1 MTPFTFTGVA
11 RALKPITLATAFGA
25 AMIAAPGVAQEAV
38 TLRVASFIPAQGFL
52 NVAVVQPYLAKVE
65 ADSKG
70 TLKFDFFP
78 GGTLGRAPAQQLS
91 LVQSGATD
99 IAVVLP
105 AYTPGAFEE
114 YNVTQLPNIAK
125 TAAAASVG
133 AWEAL
138 NQGLLPAPEGVKILG
153 VVTTAQNI
161 MHTKTPVTTLADLAG
176 LKIRAAG
183 SIQSSAVEKLGGAV
197 IGNISGPEIAEGLS
211 RNLLD
216 GTLMDWVGIREFRV
230 DRLAENHLEVDFG
243 RLALI
248 LPINQ
253 KSFDKLPQAA
263 KDALIN
269 NGGRV
274 YAQAGGQAF
283 DDAIN
288 SYRSEYL
295 ADGHTAV
302 SFSAQDTATVDAA
315 LKDVVAEWV
324 GEGENRQAVLD
335 AFAAGAMSAK

>member
-1 MTPFTFTGVA
+1 MTNLTISRVA
-11 RALKPITLATAFGA
+11 RALRPVAAAAVFGVSLTGG
-25 AMIAAPGVAQEAV
+25 IAVAQDTV

-52 NVAVVQPYLAKVE
+52 NVAVVQPYLDKVE
-65 ADSKG
+65 AASNG

-99 IAVVLP
+99 MAVVMP

-114 YNVTQLPNIAK
+114 YNVTQLPNIA
-125 TAAAASVG
+125 TTTAAASVG

-138 NQGLLPAPEGVKILG
+138 DKNLLPSPEGVKVLG
-153 VVTTAQNI
+153 IVTTAHNVL
-161 MHTKTPVTTLADLAG
+161 HTKQPVTTLADIAG

-183 SIQSSAVEKLGGAV
+183 SIQSSAVERLEGAV

-216 GTLMDWVGIREFRV
+216 GTLMDWIGIREFRV
-230 DRLAENHLEVDFG
+230 DRLAEHHLEVDFG

-253 KSFDKLPQAA
+253 QSFDKLPQAA
-263 KDALIN
+263 KDALVN
-269 NGGRV
+269 NGGMA

-283 DDAIN
+283 DDAIDT
-288 SYRSEYL
+288 YRSEYL
-295 ADGHTAV
+295 ADGHSAV
-302 SFSAQDTATVDAA
+302 TLSDADTKEVDAA
-315 LKDVVAEWV
+315 LEAVVEEWV
-324 GEGENRQAVLD
+324 NAGDNRPAVLE
-335 AFAAGAMSAK
+335 AFRTGADSVK

>member
-1 MTPFTFTGVA
+1 MKILTIAGATG
-11 RALKPITLATAFGA
+11 ALKPLTLATAFG
-25 AMIAAPGVAQEAV
+25 VALLTGPALAQDTV

-52 NVAVVQPYLAKVE
+52 NVAVVQPYLKQVE

-99 IAVVLP
+99 MAVVMP

-125 TAAAASVG
+125 TTAAASVG
-133 AWEAL
+133 AWEAFE
-138 NQGLLPAPEGVKILG
+138 QGLLPAPEGVKVLG
-153 VVTTAQNI
+153 VVTTAHNI
-161 MHTKTPVTTLADLAG
+161 LHTKKPVTTLEDIAG

-183 SIQSSAVEKLGGAV
+183 SIQSSAVEALGGAV
-197 IGNISGPEIAEGLS
+197 IGNLSGPEIAEGLS

-243 RLALI
+243 RLALL

-263 KDALIN
+263 KDALIK
-269 NGGRV
+269 NGGRA

-283 DDAIN
+283 DDAIGT
-288 SYRSEYL
+288 YRADYL
-295 ADGHTAV
+295 AQGHTAV
-302 SFSAQDTATVDAA
+302 SFSAEQTAQVDAA
-315 LKDVVAEWV
+315 LEGVVREWV
-324 GEGENRQAVLD
+324 SEGDTRQAVLE
-335 AFAAGAMSAK
+335 AFRTGAMHSE